1 MASSKPSLPDKP
13 KKWAAVRMIAPARAM
28 STTICTNEMPPSLTT
43 SPENETH
50 SQCDDPDLQPEFVC
64 LNASAEDAVQADG
77 VGHDE
82 ADHNR
87 PQHIL
92 DVGHCPMLMVRK

>member
-13 KKWAAVRMIAPARAM
+13 KKWAAVRMIAPAQGHVHHDLHQRDA
-28 STTICTNEMPPSLTT
+28 TELDDIT
-43 SPENETH
+43 ENETH

-77 VGHDE
+77 VGDDE